1 MMKSDDTPV
10 AANSVSAT
18 GDTVKVKRGR
28 GRPRKSQV
36 QSSKPAKRGQS
47 PAKTSAAAKNAL
59 KAAPRRGRPK
69 GSGKKSVGVAASVM
83 STVKA
88 GADDALASASAHLDK
103 LRAESAAAKARL
115 LDAKH
120 QAELKAAEIAA
131 QEKLMA
137 RRAAILAK
145 AEIDQAKAMA
155 EFAQR
160 WIKRRAAADEKRI
173 KAWEKRVE
181 AQLGKTRHSV
191 AKKLQK
197 VASDID
203 VAPAR
208 KRPGRPKGSVSK
220 KAPVA
225 TKKTPAT
232 PAAKRR
238 GRKPKAK

>member
-1 MMKSDDTPV
+1 MMISDDTPV
-10 AANSVSAT
+10 AANNASAS
-18 GDTVKVKRGR
+18 GDTPPLKRGR
-28 GRPRKSQV
+28 SRPRKSQA
-36 QSSKPAKRGQS
+36 QNSKSAKRGRP
-47 PAKTSAAAKNAL
+47 PAKSAAAVKG
-59 KAAPRRGRPK
+59 KSTAAPRRGRPK
-69 GSGKKSVGVAASVM
+69 GAGKKSAEPAASLM
-83 STVKA
+83 KTVKT
-88 GADDALASASAHLDK
+88 GAADAFANASAHLDK

-137 RRAAILAK
+137 RRAAIVAK

-181 AQLGKTRHSV
+181 AQLSKTRHTV
-191 AKKLQK
+191 AKKLGK
-197 VASDID
+197 LASAID
-203 VAPAR
+203 VEPVK

-225 TKKTPAT
+225 AKKAVPT
-232 PAAKRR
+232 PAAKPR